1 MSTYPQR
8 VAENI
13 LPLSI
18 AGTLPDAFC
27 EWYFTD
33 NVEDHEIANEDCELC
48 DQEQLRYHFEIRNRH
63 TAKSLWVGS
72 SCILK
77 FQVQVFNN
85 GELLDAE
92 GSKKKLND
100 LKNKMRLDSC
110 INALRKLVAT
120 ESNDILK
127 HALDYYLKNK
137 VLTPKFSYVVFWRL
151 STHKIDHSPSFF
163 KVSLK
168 KAQHKADLENMPS
181 DRVRI
186 IWPALS
192 SSQRKLAISYGHVPP
207 QPNT

>member
-18 AGTLPDAFC
+18 AGTLPDAFR

-33 NVEDHEIANEDCELC
+33 NVQDHEIANEDCELC
-48 DQEQLRYHFEIRNRH
+48 DQEQLRYHFEIKNRH

-85 GELLDAE
+85 GQLLDAE
-92 GSKKKLND
+92 DSAKKLND

-120 ESNDILK
+120 EPNDILK

-137 VLTPKFSYVVFWRL
+137 VLTPKFAYVVFWRL
-151 STHKIDHSPSFF
+151 STHKIDHSASFF

-168 KAQHKADLENMPS
+168 RAQHKLDLENMQS
-181 DRVRI
+181 DRVQF

-192 SSQRKLAISYGHVPP
+192 TSQRKLAMSYGHVPP
-207 QPNT
+207 PPNT